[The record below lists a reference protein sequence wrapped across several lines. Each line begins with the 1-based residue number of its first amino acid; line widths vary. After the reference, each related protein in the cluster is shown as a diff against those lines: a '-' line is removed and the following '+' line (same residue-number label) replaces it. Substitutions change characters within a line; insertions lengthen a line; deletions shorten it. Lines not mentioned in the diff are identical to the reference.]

1 MALAIWIAARVG
13 HAIEFLRSWPFSLV
27 VVGLFAAASVCIVVR
42 VARRA
47 SLADLRPGAILYAWF
62 LVRFTFLPAMALLAL
77 FWLIAWALGLGV
89 AVTLGNAARLT
100 VMIGIALILL
110 TSILA
115 DLALVMKGPGRE
127 PPSAS

>member
-1 MALAIWIAARVG
+1 MVLAIWSAARVG
-13 HAIEFLRSWPFSLV
+13 HAIGFLRSWPFSLV
-27 VVGLFAAASVCIVVR
+27 ILGLFAAASVCIVVR
-42 VARRA
+42 LARRA

-62 LVRFTFLPAMALLAL
+62 LIRFTFLPAMALLAL

-89 AVTLGNAARLT
+89 AVTRANAAHLT
-100 VMIGIALILL
+100 VMIGIPLILL

-115 DLALVMKGPGRE
+115 DLALVIKGTGRE